1 MRCLI
6 IHYASIINYLKN
18 KKKYSCELNKNTK
31 FIFLL
36 KFLVSIKSCIINYKL
51 HSPLDYNLLMFLK
64 HREGKIMK
72 NLKRIV
78 SVLFSAILLFSATT
92 TSSVAIEK
100 LHFVIGGGAGGGWD
114 GTARGTGEALTK
126 AGFLQSA
133 SFENMS
139 GGGGGKALAFMINNK
154 PANTVL
160 VQSTPLVLRSIT
172 RHKGYVSGSGTLS
185 YKDVVPIAGV
195 IGDYGAI
202 AVAKDSPYKNFKD
215 VVDAYKA
222 NPSSIKMAGGSVRG
236 SMDHLIGA
244 LAFQAAGANP
254 NDVAYIPYDAGGKAL
269 AGLLSGETQ
278 IISTGLGELM
288 GARDQVRIIGI
299 TAPDRVSDAPD
310 APTLKEQGYDVQF
323 VNWRGFFGPPGM
335 SNKDKK
341 AIAKMLGDVQ
351 KTPEWEEVRARNAWV
366 NIYNPDKKFVKFLKT
381 QTKEMTALMKKLG
394 VI

>member
-1 MRCLI
+1 MNNI
-6 IHYASIINYLKN
+6 
-18 KKKYSCELNKNTK
+18 KK
-31 FIFLL
+31 
-36 KFLVSIKSCIINYKL
+36 
-51 HSPLDYNLLMFLK
+51 
-64 HREGKIMK
+64 
-72 NLKRIV
+72 IV

-92 TSSVAIEK
+92 TSSIAIDK
-100 LHFVIGGGAGGGWD
+100 IHFVIGGGAGGGWD

-126 AGFLQSA
+126 AGMLKSA

-139 GGGGGKALAFMINNK
+139 GGGGGKALAFMINTK

-202 AVAKDSPYKNFKD
+202 AVAKNSPYKNFKD
-215 VVDAYKA
+215 VVDAYKK
-222 NPSSIKMAGGSVRG
+222 NPSSVKMAGGSVRG

-244 LAFQAAGANP
+244 LAFKKAGANP
-254 NDVAYIPYDAGGKAL
+254 NNVVYVPYDAGGKAL

-299 TAPDRVSDAPD
+299 TAPSRIADAPD

-323 VNWRGFFGPPGM
+323 VNWRGFFGPPNM

-341 AIAKMLGDVQ
+341 ALSTMLGKVME
-351 KTPEWEEVRARNAWV
+351 TPEWEAVRKRNAWV
-366 NIYNPDKKFVKFLKT
+366 NIYNSDKDFVKFLDA
-381 QTKEMTALMKKLG
+381 QTVEMTALMKKLG

>member
-1 MRCLI
+1 MTNI
-6 IHYASIINYLKN
+6 
-18 KKKYSCELNKNTK
+18 KK
-31 FIFLL
+31 
-36 KFLVSIKSCIINYKL
+36 
-51 HSPLDYNLLMFLK
+51 
-64 HREGKIMK
+64 
-72 NLKRIV
+72 IV
-78 SVLFSAILLFSATT
+78 SVLFSAILLFSATAT
-92 TSSVAIEK
+92 NSIAMDKI
-100 LHFVIGGGAGGGWD
+100 HFVIGGGAGGGWD

-126 AGFLQSA
+126 SGMLKSA

-139 GGGGGKALAFMINNK
+139 GGGGGKALAFMINTQPK
-154 PANTVL
+154 NTIL

-172 RHKGYVSGSGTLS
+172 RHEGYVTGSGVLS
-185 YKDVVPIAGV
+185 YKDVTPIAGV

-215 VVDAYKA
+215 VVDAYKK

-299 TAPDRVSDAPD
+299 TAPSRIADAPD

-323 VNWRGFFGPPGM
+323 VNWRGFFGPPNM

-341 AIAKMLGDVQ
+341 ALSKMLGKVM
-351 KTPEWEEVRARNAWV
+351 KTPEWEAVRKRNAWV
-366 NIYNPDKKFVKFLKT
+366 NIYNSDKDFVKFLDA
-381 QTKEMTALMKKLG
+381 QTVEMTALMKKLG

>member
-1 MRCLI
+1 
-6 IHYASIINYLKN
+6 
-18 KKKYSCELNKNTK
+18 
-31 FIFLL
+31 
-36 KFLVSIKSCIINYKL
+36 
-51 HSPLDYNLLMFLK
+51 
-64 HREGKIMK
+64 MK
-72 NLKRIV
+72 NLKKIV

-92 TSSVAIEK
+92 TSSVAIDK

-126 AGFLQSA
+126 AGMLKSA

-139 GGGGGKALAFMINNK
+139 GGGGGKALAYMINNK

-172 RHKGYVSGSGTLS
+172 RHEGYVTGGGSGVLS

-202 AVAKDSPYKNFKD
+202 AVAKNSPFKNFKD
-215 VVDAYKA
+215 VVDAYKK
-222 NPSSIKMAGGSVRG
+222 NPKSVKMAGGSVRG

-244 LAFQAAGANP
+244 LAFQEAGANP
-254 NDVAYIPYDAGGKAL
+254 NDVIYVPYDAGGKAL

-335 SNKDKK
+335 SNADKK

-351 KTPEWEEVRARNAWV
+351 KTPEWETVRARNAWV
-366 NIYNPDKKFVKFLKT
+366 NIYNPDSKFVSFLEK
-381 QTKEMTALMKKLG
+381 QTKEMTDLMKKLG

>member
-1 MRCLI
+1 
-6 IHYASIINYLKN
+6 
-18 KKKYSCELNKNTK
+18 
-31 FIFLL
+31 
-36 KFLVSIKSCIINYKL
+36 
-51 HSPLDYNLLMFLK
+51 
-64 HREGKIMK
+64 MK
-72 NLKRIV
+72 NIKKLV
-78 SVLFSAILLFSATT
+78 SVLFSAILLFSATAT
-92 TSSVAIEK
+92 NSIAMDKI
-100 LHFVIGGGAGGGWD
+100 HFVIGGGAGGGWD

-126 AGFLQSA
+126 SGMLKSA

-139 GGGGGKALAFMINNK
+139 GGGGGKALAFMINTQPK
-154 PANTVL
+154 NTVL

-172 RHKGYVSGSGTLS
+172 RHEGYVTGSGVLS
-185 YKDVVPIAGV
+185 YKDVTPIAGV

-215 VVDAYKA
+215 VVDAYKK

-299 TAPDRVSDAPD
+299 TAPSRVADAPD

-323 VNWRGFFGPPGM
+323 VNWRGFFGPPNM

-341 AIAKMLGDVQ
+341 ALSTMLGKVM
-351 KTPEWEEVRARNAWV
+351 KTPEWEAVRKRNAWV
-366 NIYNPDKKFVKFLKT
+366 NIYNSDKDFVKFLDA
-381 QTKEMTALMKKLG
+381 QTVEMTALMKKLG

>member
-1 MRCLI
+1 
-6 IHYASIINYLKN
+6 
-18 KKKYSCELNKNTK
+18 
-31 FIFLL
+31 
-36 KFLVSIKSCIINYKL
+36 
-51 HSPLDYNLLMFLK
+51 
-64 HREGKIMK
+64 MK
-72 NLKRIV
+72 NIKKLV
-78 SVLFSAILLFSATT
+78 SVLFSAILLFSATAT
-92 TSSVAIEK
+92 NSIAMEK
-100 LHFVIGGGAGGGWD
+100 IHFVIGGGAGGGWD

-126 AGFLQSA
+126 SGMLKSA

-139 GGGGGKALAFMINNK
+139 GGGGGKALAFMINTQPK
-154 PANTVL
+154 NTVL

-172 RHKGYVSGSGTLS
+172 RHEGYVTGSGVLS
-185 YKDVVPIAGV
+185 YKDVTPIAGV

-215 VVDAYKA
+215 VVDAYKK
-222 NPSSIKMAGGSVRG
+222 NPSSVKMAGGSVRG

-299 TAPDRVSDAPD
+299 TAPSRIADAPD

-323 VNWRGFFGPPGM
+323 VNWRGFFGPPNM

-341 AIAKMLGDVQ
+341 ALSTMLGKVME
-351 KTPEWEEVRARNAWV
+351 TPEWEAVRKRNAWV
-366 NIYNPDKKFVKFLKT
+366 NIYNSDKDFVKFLDA
-381 QTKEMTALMKKLG
+381 QTVEMTALMKKLG

>member
-1 MRCLI
+1 MFNNFKKLI
-6 IHYASIINYLKN
+6 SLVFATVLLTSI
-18 KKKYSCELNKNTK
+18 SNTS
-31 FIFLL
+31 F
-36 KFLVSIKSCIINYKL
+36 
-51 HSPLDYNLLMFLK
+51 
-64 HREGKIMK
+64 
-72 NLKRIV
+72 
-78 SVLFSAILLFSATT
+78 ATD
-92 TSSVAIEK
+92 K

-126 AGFLQSA
+126 AGFLNSA

-139 GGGGGKALAFMINNK
+139 GGGGGKALSYMINTK
-154 PANTVL
+154 PSDTIL

-172 RHKGYVSGSGTLS
+172 RHSGYVDKKNAAKVTS

-202 AVAKDSPYKNFKD
+202 VAAKNSPYNSWKD
-215 VVDAYKA
+215 VVAAYKA
-222 NPSSIKMAGGSVRG
+222 NPKSVKMAGGSVRG

-244 LAFQAAGANP
+244 LAFQAAGADP
-254 NDVAYIPYDAGGKAL
+254 NAVQYIPYDAGGKAL

-299 TAPDRVSDAPD
+299 TAPSRVSDAPD

-335 SNKDKK
+335 SSADKSK
-341 AIAKMLGDVQ
+341 IAKMLGDVQ
-351 KTPEWEEVRARNAWV
+351 KTSEWETVRARNAWV
-366 NIYNPDKKFVKFLKT
+366 NIYNPEGKFVSFLEK
-381 QTKEMTALMKKLG
+381 QTEEMTALMKKLG

>member
-1 MRCLI
+1 R
-6 IHYASIINYLKN
+6 
-18 KKKYSCELNKNTK
+18 
-31 FIFLL
+31 
-36 KFLVSIKSCIINYKL
+36 
-51 HSPLDYNLLMFLK
+51 
-64 HREGKIMK
+64 GKIMTNIK
-72 NLKRIV
+72 KIV
-78 SVLFSAILLFSATT
+78 SVLFSAILLFSATAT
-92 TSSVAIEK
+92 NLIAMDKI
-100 LHFVIGGGAGGGWD
+100 HFVIGGGAGGGWD

-126 AGFLQSA
+126 SGMLKSA

-139 GGGGGKALAFMINNK
+139 GGGGGKALAFMINTQPK
-154 PANTVL
+154 NTIL

-172 RHKGYVSGSGTLS
+172 RHEGYVTGSGVLS
-185 YKDVVPIAGV
+185 YKDVTPIAGV

-202 AVAKDSPYKNFKD
+202 AVAKNSPYKNFKD
-215 VVDAYKA
+215 VVDAYKK

-299 TAPDRVSDAPD
+299 TAPSRVADAPD

-323 VNWRGFFGPPGM
+323 VNWRGFFGPPNM

-341 AIAKMLGDVQ
+341 ALSAMLGKVM
-351 KTPEWEEVRARNAWV
+351 KTPEWEAVRKRNAWV
-366 NIYNPDKKFVKFLKT
+366 NIYNSDKDFVKFLDA
-381 QTKEMTALMKKLG
+381 QTVEMTALMKKLG

>member
-1 MRCLI
+1 M
-6 IHYASIINYLKN
+6 KN
-18 KKKYSCELNKNTK
+18 IKK
-31 FIFLL
+31 I
-36 KFLVSIKSCIINYKL
+36 VSI
-51 HSPLDYNLLMFLK
+51 
-64 HREGKIMK
+64 
-72 NLKRIV
+72 
-78 SVLFSAILLFSATT
+78 LFSAILLFSVTT
-92 TSSVAIEK
+92 TSSFAIDK

-126 AGFLQSA
+126 SGMLKSA

-139 GGGGGKALAFMINNK
+139 GGGGGKALAFMINTK
-154 PANTVL
+154 PENTIL

-172 RHKGYVSGSGTLS
+172 RHKGYVKGSGVLS
-185 YKDVVPIAGV
+185 YKDVTPIAGV

-202 AVAKDSPYKNFKD
+202 AVAKNSPYKNFKD
-215 VVDAYKA
+215 VVNAYKKDA
-222 NPSSIKMAGGSVRG
+222 NSIKMAGGSVRG

-254 NDVAYIPYDAGGKAL
+254 NKVAYIPYDAGGKAL

-299 TAPDRVSDAPD
+299 TAPKRIADAPN

-323 VNWRGFFGPPGM
+323 VNWRGFFGPPNM

-341 AIAKMLGDVQ
+341 AISNMLGKVM
-351 KTPEWEEVRARNAWV
+351 KTPEWESVRKRNAWV
-366 NIYNPDKKFVKFLKT
+366 NIYNSDEDFVKFLEK
-381 QTKEMTALMKKLG
+381 QTKEMTTLMKKLG

>member
-1 MRCLI
+1 
-6 IHYASIINYLKN
+6 
-18 KKKYSCELNKNTK
+18 
-31 FIFLL
+31 
-36 KFLVSIKSCIINYKL
+36 
-51 HSPLDYNLLMFLK
+51 
-64 HREGKIMK
+64 MK
-72 NLKRIV
+72 NIKKLV
-78 SVLFSAILLFSATT
+78 SVLFSAILLFSATAT
-92 TSSVAIEK
+92 NSIAMEK
-100 LHFVIGGGAGGGWD
+100 IHFVIGGGAGGGWD

-126 AGFLQSA
+126 SGMLKSA

-139 GGGGGKALAFMINNK
+139 GGGGGKALAFMINTQPK
-154 PANTVL
+154 NTVL

-172 RHKGYVSGSGTLS
+172 RHEGYVTGSGVLS
-185 YKDVVPIAGV
+185 YKDVTPIAGV

-215 VVDAYKA
+215 VVDAYKK

-299 TAPDRVSDAPD
+299 TAPARVADAPD

-323 VNWRGFFGPPGM
+323 VNWRGFFGPPNM

-341 AIAKMLGDVQ
+341 ALSTMLGKVME
-351 KTPEWEEVRARNAWV
+351 TPEWEAVRKRNAWV
-366 NIYNPDKKFVKFLKT
+366 NIYNSDKDFVKFLDA
-381 QTKEMTALMKKLG
+381 QTVEMTALMKKLG

>member
-1 MRCLI
+1 MKLI
-6 IHYASIINYLKN
+6 KSII
-18 KKKYSCELNKNTK
+18 
-31 FIFLL
+31 
-36 KFLVSIKSCIINYKL
+36 
-51 HSPLDYNLLMFLK
+51 
-64 HREGKIMK
+64 
-72 NLKRIV
+72 
-78 SVLFSAILLFSATT
+78 SVLFSAILILSATT
-92 TSSVAIEK
+92 TSSIAIDK

-126 AGFLQSA
+126 AGFLNSA

-139 GGGGGKALAFMINNK
+139 GGGGGKALSYMINTK
-154 PANTVL
+154 PSDTIL

-172 RHKGYVSGSGTLS
+172 RHSGYVDKKNAAKVTS

-202 AVAKDSPYKNFKD
+202 VAAKNSPYNSWKD
-215 VVDAYKA
+215 VVAAYKA
-222 NPSSIKMAGGSVRG
+222 NPKSVKMAGGSVRG

-244 LAFQAAGANP
+244 LAFQEAGADP
-254 NDVAYIPYDAGGKAL
+254 NKVVYIPYDAGGKAL

-278 IISTGLGELM
+278 ILSTGLGEVM

-299 TAPDRVSDAPD
+299 TAPKRVSDAPD
-310 APTLKEQGYDVQF
+310 VPTLKEQGFDVQF

-335 SNKDKK
+335 SSGDKK
-341 AIAKMLGDVQ
+341 KIAKMLGDVQ
-351 KTPEWEEVRARNAWV
+351 KTPEWEAVRKRNAWV
-366 NIYNPDKKFVKFLKT
+366 NIYNPDKKFVKFLQT

>member
-1 MRCLI
+1 MNNI
-6 IHYASIINYLKN
+6 
-18 KKKYSCELNKNTK
+18 KK
-31 FIFLL
+31 
-36 KFLVSIKSCIINYKL
+36 
-51 HSPLDYNLLMFLK
+51 
-64 HREGKIMK
+64 
-72 NLKRIV
+72 IV

-92 TSSVAIEK
+92 TSSIAIDK
-100 LHFVIGGGAGGGWD
+100 IHFVIGGGAGGGWD

-126 AGFLQSA
+126 SGMLKSA

-139 GGGGGKALAFMINNK
+139 GGGGGKALAFMINTK

-185 YKDVVPIAGV
+185 YKDVVPISGV

-202 AVAKDSPYKNFKD
+202 AVAKNSPYKNFKD
-215 VVDAYKA
+215 VVDAYNADAK
-222 NPSSIKMAGGSVRG
+222 SVKMAGGSVRG

-299 TAPDRVSDAPD
+299 TAPSRIADAPD

-323 VNWRGFFGPPGM
+323 VNWRGFFGPPNM

-341 AIAKMLGDVQ
+341 ALSTMLGKVME
-351 KTPEWEEVRARNAWV
+351 TPEWEAVRKRNAWV
-366 NIYNPDKKFVKFLKT
+366 NIYNSDKDFVKFLDA
-381 QTKEMTALMKKLG
+381 QTVEMTALMKKLG

>member
-1 MRCLI
+1 
-6 IHYASIINYLKN
+6 
-18 KKKYSCELNKNTK
+18 
-31 FIFLL
+31 
-36 KFLVSIKSCIINYKL
+36 
-51 HSPLDYNLLMFLK
+51 
-64 HREGKIMK
+64 MK
-72 NLKRIV
+72 NIKRLF

-92 TSSVAIEK
+92 TSSFAIDK

-126 AGFLQSA
+126 AGFLKSA

-139 GGGGGKALAFMINNK
+139 GGGGGKALAFMINTK
-154 PANTVL
+154 PANTIL

-172 RHKGYVSGSGTLS
+172 RHKGYVTDGGSGVLS
-185 YKDVVPIAGV
+185 YKNVVPIAGV

-202 AVAKDSPYKNFKD
+202 AVAKDSPFKNFKD
-215 VVDAYKA
+215 VVDAYNKD
-222 NPSSIKMAGGSVRG
+222 PKSVKMAGGSVRG

-244 LAFQAAGANP
+244 LAFQVAGANP
-254 NDVAYIPYDAGGKAL
+254 NNVIYVPYDAGGKAL

-278 IISTGLGELM
+278 MISTGLGELM

-299 TAPDRVSDAPD
+299 TAPERVADAPD

-335 SNKDKK
+335 SASMKNE
-341 AIAKMLGDVQ
+341 IAKMLGDVQ
-351 KTPEWEEVRARNAWV
+351 KTPEWEVVRKRNAWV
-366 NIYNPDKKFVKFLKT
+366 NIYNPEGKFVDFLEK
-381 QTKEMTALMKKLG
+381 QTVEMTALMKKLG

>member
-1 MRCLI
+1 
-6 IHYASIINYLKN
+6 
-18 KKKYSCELNKNTK
+18 
-31 FIFLL
+31 
-36 KFLVSIKSCIINYKL
+36 
-51 HSPLDYNLLMFLK
+51 
-64 HREGKIMK
+64 MK
-72 NLKRIV
+72 NIKKIV
-78 SVLFSAILLFSATT
+78 SVLFSAIVLFSATAT
-92 TSSVAIEK
+92 NSIAMDKI
-100 LHFVIGGGAGGGWD
+100 HFVIGGGAGGGWD

-126 AGFLQSA
+126 SGMLKSA

-139 GGGGGKALAFMINNK
+139 GGGGGKALAFMINTK
-154 PANTVL
+154 PKNTIL

-172 RHKGYVSGSGTLS
+172 RHEGYVTGSGVLS
-185 YKDVVPIAGV
+185 YKDVTPIAGV

-215 VVDAYKA
+215 VVDAYKK

-299 TAPDRVSDAPD
+299 TAPSRIADAPD

-323 VNWRGFFGPPGM
+323 VNWRGFFGPPNM

-341 AIAKMLGDVQ
+341 ALSTMLGKVME
-351 KTPEWEEVRARNAWV
+351 TPEWEAVRKRNAWV
-366 NIYNPDKKFVKFLKT
+366 NIYNSDKDFVKFLDA
-381 QTKEMTALMKKLG
+381 QTVEMTALMKKLG

>member
-1 MRCLI
+1 
-6 IHYASIINYLKN
+6 
-18 KKKYSCELNKNTK
+18 
-31 FIFLL
+31 
-36 KFLVSIKSCIINYKL
+36 
-51 HSPLDYNLLMFLK
+51 
-64 HREGKIMK
+64 MK
-72 NLKRIV
+72 NIKKLF

-92 TSSVAIEK
+92 TSSVAHEK

-126 AGFLQSA
+126 AGLLKSA

-139 GGGGGKALAFMINNK
+139 GGGGGKALAYMINTK
-154 PANTVL
+154 PANTIL

-172 RHKGYVSGSGTLS
+172 RHEGYVKGAGTLS

-202 AVAKDSPYKNFKD
+202 AVAKNSPYKNFKD
-215 VVDAYKA
+215 VVDAYKKD
-222 NPSSIKMAGGSVRG
+222 PSSIKMAGGSVRG

-244 LAFQAAGANP
+244 LAFQEAGANP
-254 NDVAYIPYDAGGKAL
+254 NNVVYVPYDAGGKAL

-299 TAPDRVSDAPD
+299 TAPDRVADAPEV
-310 APTLKEQGYDVQF
+310 PTLKEQGYDVQF
-323 VNWRGFFGPPGM
+323 VNWRGFFAPKSM
-335 SNKDKK
+335 SSADVKK
-341 AIAKMLGDVQ
+341 IEKMLGDVQ
-351 KTPEWEEVRARNAWV
+351 KTPEWETVRKRNAWV
-366 NIYNPDKKFVKFLKT
+366 NIYNPGRKFDSFLKG
-381 QTKEMTALMKKLG
+381 QTKEMTKLMKKLG

>member
-1 MRCLI
+1 MKL
-6 IHYASIINYLKN
+6 
-18 KKKYSCELNKNTK
+18 
-31 FIFLL
+31 
-36 KFLVSIKSCIINYKL
+36 IKS
-51 HSPLDYNLLMFLK
+51 FF
-64 HREGKIMK
+64 
-72 NLKRIV
+72 
-78 SVLFSAILLFSATT
+78 SVLFSAVFLLSTT
-92 TSSVAIEK
+92 TVNSIAIEK

-126 AGFLQSA
+126 AGFLKSA

-139 GGGGGKALAFMINNK
+139 GGGGGKALAYMINTK
-154 PANTVL
+154 PENTIL

-202 AVAKDSPYKNFKD
+202 AVAKNSPYKNFDD
-215 VVDAYKA
+215 VVKAYKA

-299 TAPDRVSDAPD
+299 TAPSRVSDAPD

-335 SNKDKK
+335 SSKDKK

-351 KTPEWEEVRARNAWV
+351 KTPEWEAVRARNAWV
-366 NIYNPDKKFVKFLKT
+366 NIYNPDKKFVKFLQN

>member
-1 MRCLI
+1 
-6 IHYASIINYLKN
+6 
-18 KKKYSCELNKNTK
+18 
-31 FIFLL
+31 
-36 KFLVSIKSCIINYKL
+36 
-51 HSPLDYNLLMFLK
+51 
-64 HREGKIMK
+64 MK
-72 NLKRIV
+72 NIKKIV
-78 SVLFSAILLFSATT
+78 SVLFSAILLVSATAT
-92 TSSVAIEK
+92 NSIAMDKI
-100 LHFVIGGGAGGGWD
+100 HFVIGGGAGGGWD

-126 AGFLQSA
+126 SGMLKSA

-139 GGGGGKALAFMINNK
+139 GGGGGKALAFMINTQPK
-154 PANTVL
+154 NTIL

-172 RHKGYVSGSGTLS
+172 RHEGYVTGSGVLS
-185 YKDVVPIAGV
+185 YKDVTPIAGV

-215 VVDAYKA
+215 VVDAYKK

-299 TAPDRVSDAPD
+299 TAPSRVADAPD

-323 VNWRGFFGPPGM
+323 VNWRGFFGPPNM

-341 AIAKMLGDVQ
+341 ALSAMLGKVM
-351 KTPEWEEVRARNAWV
+351 KTPEWEAVRKRNAWV
-366 NIYNPDKKFVKFLKT
+366 NIYNSDKDFVKFLDA
-381 QTKEMTALMKKLG
+381 QTVEMTALMKKLG

>member
-1 MRCLI
+1 
-6 IHYASIINYLKN
+6 
-18 KKKYSCELNKNTK
+18 
-31 FIFLL
+31 
-36 KFLVSIKSCIINYKL
+36 
-51 HSPLDYNLLMFLK
+51 
-64 HREGKIMK
+64 MK
-72 NLKRIV
+72 NIKKLF

-126 AGFLQSA
+126 AGMLQSA

-139 GGGGGKALAFMINNK
+139 GGGGGKALAYMINTK
-154 PANTVL
+154 PANTIL

-172 RHKGYVSGSGTLS
+172 RHEGYVTDGGSGVLS

-202 AVAKDSPYKNFKD
+202 AVAKDSPFQNFKD
-215 VVDAYKA
+215 VVAAYKKD
-222 NPSSIKMAGGSVRG
+222 PSSVKMAGGSVRG

-244 LAFQAAGANP
+244 LAFQEAGADP
-254 NDVAYIPYDAGGKAL
+254 NKVIYVPYDAGGKAL

-288 GARDQVRIIGI
+288 GARDQVRIVGI
-299 TAPDRVSDAPD
+299 TAPSRVSDAPD
-310 APTLKEQGYDVQF
+310 VPTLKEQGYDVQF

-351 KTPEWEEVRARNAWV
+351 KTPEWEAVRKRNAWV
-366 NIYNPDKKFVKFLKT
+366 NIYNPDKKFVKFLQT